1 MGFLISN
8 LVSTN
13 PPTTFAAGIDVS
25 KDTLDLAFFP
35 KEFAR
40 SFDNSAAGFQKLI
53 VLLKAEPPSKVIIE
67 ATGAYEIPLAIALT
81 DANLPFCIMNPRQ
94 MRDFAKSLGK
104 LAKTDKIDAATLA
117 QYGHAISPPLTQLAS
132 EQTRNFQAFLARR
145 GQLTQMQT
153 AEKNRLKQ
161 ATTKRVKSSIETL
174 LACLA
179 VELGDIDKQMNLLVQ
194 ECPAWREKE
203 DIITSVKG
211 VGIQTS
217 RSICALLPE
226 LGNVSRQTVGA
237 LVGVAPLNR
246 DSGHFR
252 GTRTIY
258 GGRAAIRQVLYMAAL
273 SATVHNPV
281 IKQYYRKL
289 VAAGKRKKVALVAC
303 MHKLLTIL
311 NTLLRTKTKWRDLTL
326 PANP

>member
-1 MGFLISN
+1 MGFLISK
-8 LVSTN
+8 LVTTKPST
-13 PPTTFAAGIDVS
+13 PFAAGIDVS

-40 SFDNSAAGFQKLI
+40 SFDNSVAGFQKLI
-53 VLLKAEPPSKVIIE
+53 TLLKAEPPTKVIIE
-67 ATGAYEIPLAIALT
+67 ATGAFEIPLAIAL
-81 DANLPFCIMNPRQ
+81 AEAQLPFCIMNPRQ

-104 LAKTDKIDAATLA
+104 LAKTDQIDARVLA
-117 QYGHAISPPLTQLAS
+117 HYGHAINPPLTELAS
-132 EQTRNFQAFLARR
+132 EETRNFQALLARR

-161 ATTKRVKSSIETL
+161 ATTKRVKDSIETL

-179 VELGDIDKQMNLLVQ
+179 EELRDIDQQMDELVQ
-194 ECPAWREKE
+194 ACPAWKEREE
-203 DIITSVKG
+203 IITSVKG

-217 RSICALLPE
+217 RTICALLPE
-226 LGNVSRQTVGA
+226 LGHVSRQTAGA

-246 DSGHFR
+246 DSGQFR

-258 GGRAAIRQVLYMAAL
+258 GGRAVIRQVLYMAAL

-281 IKQYYRKL
+281 IKLYYDKL
-289 VAAGKRKKVALVAC
+289 VATGKRKKVALVAC

-326 PANP
+326 PINP

>member
-1 MGFLISN
+1 MGFLISH
-8 LVSTN
+8 LVPTN
-13 PPTTFAAGIDVS
+13 PPTTFAAGVDVS
-25 KDTLDLAFFP
+25 KDALDLAFFP

-40 SFDNSAAGFQKLI
+40 SFDNSAAGFQKI
-53 VLLKAEPPSKVIIE
+53 IAILKAEPPSRVIIE
-67 ATGAYEIPLAIALT
+67 ATGAYEIPFAIALS
-81 DANLPFCIMNPRQ
+81 DANIPFCIMNPRQ
-94 MRDFAKSLGK
+94 MRDFAKSLGR
-104 LAKTDKIDAATLA
+104 LAKTDQLDAAVLA
-117 QYGHAISPPLTQLAS
+117 QYGHAINPPLTQLAT
-132 EQTRNFQAFLARR
+132 EQTRNFQALLARR

-161 ATTKRVKSSIETL
+161 ATTKQVKFSIETL

-179 VELGDIDKQMNLLVQ
+179 LELNDIDKQMNQLVQ
-194 ECPAWREKE
+194 ECPAWQEKE

-246 DSGHFR
+246 DSGNFR

-258 GGRAAIRQVLYMAAL
+258 GGRAVIRQVLYMAAL

-281 IKQYYRKL
+281 IKQYYHKL
-289 VAAGKRKKVALVAC
+289 VAAGKKKKVALVAC

-311 NTLLRTKTKWRDLTL
+311 NTLLRTKTKWRDMTL
-326 PANP
+326 PVSP